1 MSLSFSH
8 TVPLVA
14 VVNFEPLK
22 QQQPATSS
30 ETSPDSPSECLTTTV
45 GQSLWALAYDPRTRI
60 GSGPAGAYLATNCPQ
75 LPFASVAS
83 TGWIPAWT
91 VRRTENSDP
100 VLRSIAA
107 PLQRVSHRNTTTTAT
122 EGKPTREVP
131 SIRTTDVRAP
141 SVVKFHPKVATD
153 DASSNAVPAAAVSR
167 TRRRWQHPQDVVAP
181 AGYTVG
187 SASVPRPT
195 IAASVVAHRHAELR
209 APTSEPP
216 MMIREKQVPSASSVP
231 AVRSEPK
238 RIAPARP
245 KSWALF
251 DMLMGDSWR

>member
-1 MSLSFSH
+1 MSIPFSH

-14 VVNFEPLK
+14 VVNFEPFK
-22 QQQPATSS
+22 QQPC
-30 ETSPDSPSECLTTTV
+30 ETTLDAPSECLTTTV
-45 GQSLWALAYDPRTRI
+45 GQSLWALAYDPRPRI
-60 GSGPAGAYLATNCPQ
+60 GNGSAGAYLATNCPQ

-100 VLRSIAA
+100 VLRSVAA
-107 PLQRVSHRNTTTTAT
+107 PSQRVSHRNANVPST
-122 EGKPTREVP
+122 EGKPTRVVP
-131 SIRTTDVRAP
+131 SIRTTDVRPPA
-141 SVVKFHPKVATD
+141 VAKFHPKVATE

-167 TRRRWQHPQDVVAP
+167 TRKRWQHQQDMVAP

-187 SASVPRPT
+187 SASVTRST

-209 APTSEPP
+209 AHTSEPP

-231 AVRSEPK
+231 VVRSDPK